1 MTAVPEVLA
10 APGKERV
17 SADVPDDVARRLR
30 IWAAVLGKPV
40 AHVVSNVICTAVPSD
55 EALASQIQTGGAGD
69 DRAKQ

>member
-40 AHVVSNVICTAVPSD
+40 AHVISNVICTAVPSD
-55 EALASQIQTGGAGD
+55 EALASQIQTGGTGD
-69 DRAKQ
+69 GRTDH